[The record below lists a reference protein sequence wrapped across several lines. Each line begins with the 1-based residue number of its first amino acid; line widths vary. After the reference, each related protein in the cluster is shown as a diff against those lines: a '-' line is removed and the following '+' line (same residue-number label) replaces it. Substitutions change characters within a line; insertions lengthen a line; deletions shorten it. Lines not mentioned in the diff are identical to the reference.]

1 MLRTLLT
8 VLAAT
13 TALIVPM
20 SSAQAD
26 GGDCVVNETTGAC
39 VIEITDPGSGG
50 TNGGGSGDGHDQ
62 PAGSGDGT
70 SCVWQGKKKMP
81 CTSEWGYWS
90 NAENCYVQPMEPP
103 PPPTAPLWEG
113 HDPDEGAV
121 YWCYDPNLG
130 TAAHGIWRA
139 EPPAGAAAGPSPGE
153 IARQVVARMN
163 LKAIDIG
170 IVPKSGADK
179 MGLIGMPTWMWI
191 ENPRPNTAGP
201 IEMSQTTAGL
211 TVNVTARLD
220 EIEWT
225 MGDGGYVS
233 CAGDRAKGTPY
244 DPSYGTQ
251 DSPTCGYR
259 YEKTSAGQ
267 PDNAFTVTAA
277 SHWVVNWEGGGQTGT
292 IVLDPFSSSTTIR
305 VGEMQVLEQ

>member
-1 MLRTLLT
+1 ASAGPREGGTC
-8 VLAAT
+8 
-13 TALIVPM
+13 IVDKI
-20 SSAQAD
+20 S
-26 GGDCVVNETTGAC
+26 GEC
-39 VIEITDPGSGG
+39 VIQIEDPGSGG
-50 TNGGGSGDGHDQ
+50 GGGTGGGDHDQ
-62 PAGSGDGT
+62 PADTGDGQ
-70 SCVWQGKKKMP
+70 SCVWQGKKPMP
-81 CTSEWGYWS
+81 CTSEHGYWS
-90 NAENCYVQPMEPP
+90 NAENCYVKLMEPQP
-103 PPPTAPLWEG
+103 SPDLPIWGGEEG
-113 HDPDEGAV
+113 EGAV
-121 YWCYDPNLG
+121 YWCYDPNHG
-130 TAAHGIWRA
+130 TILHSIWRA

-163 LKAIDIG
+163 LKAIQIG

-244 DPSYGTQ
+244 DPSWGTQ

-292 IVLDPFSSSTTIR
+292 IVLNPFSSSTTIR